1 MEDERDLVVFEDDNG
16 NELTMEVL
24 DYLFYE
30 GKEYALL
37 AELGDGSC
45 ESCES
50 KACEECGSRREAYVM
65 EVVPVGDDMEE
76 FVPVEESLAEK
87 LIDIIENSDF
97 DEEYDDE
104 EFEER
109 NKIREL
115 KVLLIFALMILYTYL
130 CTVIG
135 FFFASVIFAVAFLAL
150 MGDKIWWHYAVA
162 IVMCFIIF
170 YCFRYLLYIHL
181 PRIKLW
187 LF

>member
-1 MEDERDLVVFEDDNG
+1 MEDERDLVVFEDDSG

-50 KACEECGSRREAYVM
+50 KACEDCGSRREAYVM

-76 FVPVEESLAEK
+76 FVPVEEALAEK

-97 DEEYDDE
+97 DEEEYDDE
-104 EFEER
+104 EFEDGE
-109 NKIREL
+109 E
-115 KVLLIFALMILYTYL
+115 
-130 CTVIG
+130 
-135 FFFASVIFAVAFLAL
+135 
-150 MGDKIWWHYAVA
+150 
-162 IVMCFIIF
+162 
-170 YCFRYLLYIHL
+170 
-181 PRIKLW
+181 
-187 LF
+187 

>member
-50 KACEECGSRREAYVM
+50 KACEDCGSRREAYVM

-76 FVPVEESLAEK
+76 FVPVEDDSLLEK
-87 LIDIIENSDF
+87 LIAIVQRRFDGEEIGDDP
-97 DEEYDDE
+97 DEE
-104 EFEER
+104 
-109 NKIREL
+109 I
-115 KVLLIFALMILYTYL
+115 
-130 CTVIG
+130 
-135 FFFASVIFAVAFLAL
+135 
-150 MGDKIWWHYAVA
+150 
-162 IVMCFIIF
+162 
-170 YCFRYLLYIHL
+170 
-181 PRIKLW
+181 
-187 LF
+187 